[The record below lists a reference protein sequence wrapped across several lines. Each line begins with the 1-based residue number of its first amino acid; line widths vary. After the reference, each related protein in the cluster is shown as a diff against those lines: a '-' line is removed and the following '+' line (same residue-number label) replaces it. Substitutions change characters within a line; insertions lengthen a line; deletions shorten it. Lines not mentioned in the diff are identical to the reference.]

1 MYENL
6 LADQSGGRTV
16 EYSIVQN
23 DDGKS
28 VSLVGV
34 INEDSE
40 IAFKNLMSE
49 LKEAKKVIFNFAQV
63 KSINSLGVRAWV
75 SFLRSLEEGRKIL
88 FTECTTDIIMQINM
102 IPSFLGKATVS
113 SFYVNYICE
122 VCNKEA
128 KKLFETASLPSKTYP
143 PAPKCDNDE
152 SVMQTEELEDEY
164 FVFLMR

>member
-1 MYENL
+1 M
-6 LADQSGGRTV
+6 
-16 EYSIVQN
+16 EYSILQN
-23 DDGKS
+23 DDGKN

-40 IAFKNLMSE
+40 IAFKNLVSE
-49 LKEAKKVIFNFAQV
+49 LKEAKSIIFNFAQV

-75 SFLRSLEEGRKIL
+75 SFLRTLEEGRKIS

-122 VCNKEA
+122 ICSKED
-128 KKLFETASLPSKTYP
+128 KKLFETASLPPKTYP
-143 PAPKCDNDE
+143 PAPKCDNDDCA
-152 SVMQTEELEDEY
+152 MQTEELEDEY

>member
-1 MYENL
+1 M
-6 LADQSGGRTV
+6 
-16 EYSIVQN
+16 EYSIVQK
-23 DDGKS
+23 DDGKD

-40 IAFKNLMSE
+40 ILFKNLFSE
-49 LKEAKKVIFNFAQV
+49 LKDTKKIVFNFSQV

-75 SFLRSLEEGRKIL
+75 SFLRSLEDGKKIL
-88 FTECTTDIIMQINM
+88 FSECTTDIIMQINM

-122 VCNKEA
+122 VCNKED
-128 KKLFETASLPSKTYP
+128 KKLFETASLPPKTYP
-143 PAPKCDNDE
+143 PAPKCDNDDCA
-152 SVMQTEELEDEY
+152 MQTEELEDEY

>member
-1 MYENL
+1 M
-6 LADQSGGRTV
+6 

-23 DDGKS
+23 DDGKN

-40 IAFKNLMSE
+40 IPFKNLFSE
-49 LKEAKKVIFNFAQV
+49 LKEAKKVIFNFSQV

-75 SFLRSLEEGRKIL
+75 SFLRSLEEGRTIA
-88 FTECTTDIIMQINM
+88 FAECTTDIIMQINM

-113 SFYVNYICE
+113 SFYVNYICD
-122 VCNKEA
+122 VCNKEE
-128 KKLFETASLPSKTYP
+128 KKLFETASLPPKTYP
-143 PAPKCDNDE
+143 TAPKCSNDD

>member
-1 MYENL
+1 
-6 LADQSGGRTV
+6 V
-16 EYSIVQN
+16 EYSIVPQ
-23 DDGKS
+23 DDGKI

-40 IAFKNLMSE
+40 HSFKNLSLE
-49 LKEAKKVIFNFAQV
+49 LEEGKKIIFNFSQV

-75 SFLRSLEEGRKIL
+75 SFLRSLEEGRTIL

-102 IPSFLGKATVS
+102 IPSFLGKATVA

-122 VCNKEA
+122 ICNKEE
-128 KKLFETASLPSKTYP
+128 KKLFETASLPLKTIP
-143 PAPKCDNDE
+143 PAPKCE
-152 SVMQTEELEDEY
+152 SDDCGMQTEELEDEY